1 MNRVSTLHAW
11 AAITG
16 SSPSDNR
23 KTHTPH
29 RSSLPFIVTVHRYRS
44 SFARDRRLAVL
55 IAKSVLL
62 ANQVC
67 RVHALDQRFSA
78 IKTSPNTLRYT
89 ESAKKAKRGR
99 RGIAIPPPF

>member
-1 MNRVSTLHAW
+1 MHGQRSRVQVRVT
-11 AAITG
+11 IEK
-16 SSPSDNR
+16 R
-23 KTHTPH
+23 THLTVH
-29 RSSLPFIVTVHRYRS
+29 RYRSSLPFIVTVHRYRS